1 MGLEQLGNTISN
13 GLANV
18 WNKYISNDSSRWDK
32 MYYRSYGDKLDCT
45 DQRAR
50 HYVIAGMI
58 TDMRPAV
65 RSILDIGCGTGT
77 TYGFLNHLGIEY
89 HGIDI
94 SQNAISQARETFGSS
109 SDHSFDVCDV
119 QEFSTEKKYDVV
131 FLTEVL
137 YYLPIEEAEKL
148 LQRTTSLLRNE
159 HSQIIISMSE
169 NAKAK
174 RLWKLCDALSEPT
187 HNIAL
192 QSDLIG
198 SKWRVKAYEPLESR
212 SIAQNR
218 TSRLEAGSTKVIT
231 VGAVRAS

>member
-1 MGLEQLGNTISN
+1 MCPKDLANTLSN
-13 GLANV
+13 GLMNV
-18 WNKYISNDSSRWDK
+18 WNKYVSNDSSRWDK
-32 MYYRSYGDKLDCT
+32 MYDQKYAEKLDCA

-77 TYGFLNHLGIEY
+77 TYSFLHHLGIEY

-94 SQNAISQARETFGSS
+94 SQNAIKQARETFGTSC
-109 SDHSFDVCDV
+109 DHQFDVCDV
-119 QEFSTEKKYDVV
+119 KSFVTQKKYDVV

-137 YYLPIEEAEKL
+137 YYLPVSEIEAEL
-148 LQRTTSLLRNE
+148 ARATSLLRNE
-159 HSQIIISMSE
+159 QSQIIISMSE

-174 RLWKLCDALSEPT
+174 VLWKMCDTLSEPI

-192 QSDLIG
+192 QSDLVG
-198 SKWRVKAYEPLESR
+198 SKWRVKGYEPLKSKALAQKEISR
-212 SIAQNR
+212 R
-218 TSRLEAGSTKVIT
+218 EVGSAKVAT
-231 VGAVRAS
+231 VGAR